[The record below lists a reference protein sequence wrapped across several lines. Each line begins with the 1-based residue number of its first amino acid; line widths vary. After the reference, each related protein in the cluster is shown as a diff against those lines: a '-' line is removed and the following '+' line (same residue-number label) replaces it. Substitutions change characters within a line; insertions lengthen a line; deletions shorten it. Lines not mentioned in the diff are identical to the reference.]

1 MFMGVLAEQ
10 EDLVYA
16 VCTVVGSHLRSDGSE
31 QVCSCLYGM
40 GSQPA
45 KQHITAVVD
54 WWSSNSPFVV

>member
-16 VCTVVGSHLRSDGSE
+16 VFTVVGSHLRSDGSE
-31 QVCSCLYGM
+31 QVCSCLM

-45 KQHITAVVD
+45 KQQITAVVD